1 MFAIT
6 GKRNQDLQSANN
18 RKLVKSYFI
27 TNLELYGAIAQH
39 LGIMIDGLSVDE
51 LKAAINEKNADLA
64 CAGVPVAATI
74 DQRPVLVKP
83 VKRCDR
89 KPVERPVLRNTKP
102 VVKYVAPGNVL
113 GKALVAANLVALN

>member
-51 LKAAINEKNADLA
+51 LKAAINEKN
-64 CAGVPVAATI
+64 AGVPVAATI